1 MQHTSRLIRITPEG
15 PYCEPGGFH
24 IDPWRPVRRAVITHA
39 HGDHARP
46 GSELYLVARE
56 GAGVLRLRM
65 QDDARIDTVAYGET
79 VDVRGVRLSLHPAG
93 HILGS
98 AQVRLEH
105 RGEVCVVSGDYKVA
119 PDATCAPFE
128 PLRCHTFVTEST
140 FGLPIYDWPDQQA
153 VFGEINRWW
162 RTNREAGRNCILFA
176 YSLGKAQR
184 VVSGLDPDIG
194 PILCHGAVE
203 RMNTAYRAAGVHLPP
218 TRYAGAAEAKAE
230 RGAMIIAPPSAG
242 GTAWM
247 RKFGT
252 VETAFAS
259 GWMAIRGARRRR
271 AVDRGFVLSDHADW
285 RGLQQAVRETGA
297 ENVLV
302 THGQV
307 GPMVRWLREQ
317 GLQSEA
323 LATQYIGERDDVE
336 VDAAE
341 TDQEELAPPEARP

>member
-1 MQHTSRLIRITPEG
+1 MPPGSQLLRVTPDG
-15 PYCEPGGFH
+15 IHCEAGGFY
-24 IDPWRPVRRAVITHA
+24 IDPWRPVPRAVITHA

-46 GSELYLVARE
+46 GSDRYLTSRD

-65 QDDARIDTVAYGET
+65 GEDARIDSVRYGERLT
-79 VDVRGVRLSLHPAG
+79 MGGVQVSLHPAG

-105 RGEVCVVSGDYKVA
+105 RGEVCVVSGDYKLER
-119 PDATCAPFE
+119 DATCAPFE

-140 FGLPIYDWPDQQA
+140 FGLPVYNWPPQQETLT
-153 VFGEINRWW
+153 EINAWW
-162 RTNREAGRNCILFA
+162 RASREAGRNCMLFA

-184 VVSGLDPDIG
+184 VIQGLDPSIG

-203 RMNTAYRAAGVHLPP
+203 RINAVYRAAEAPLPL
-218 TRYAGAAEAKAE
+218 TRYAGEAESKADRE
-230 RGAMIIAPPSAG
+230 GAIVIAPPSAR
-242 GTAWM
+242 GTPWM
-247 RKFGT
+247 RKFGA

-271 AVDRGFVLSDHADW
+271 SVDRGFVLSDHADW
-285 RGLQQAVRETGA
+285 KGLQTAISATDA
-297 ENVLV
+297 ERILV

-317 GLQSEA
+317 GRDSDALQ
-323 LATQYIGERDDVE
+323 TQYVGERDDVD
-336 VDAAE
+336 VDAVE
-341 TDQEELAPPEARP
+341 SDQETAAWEATP